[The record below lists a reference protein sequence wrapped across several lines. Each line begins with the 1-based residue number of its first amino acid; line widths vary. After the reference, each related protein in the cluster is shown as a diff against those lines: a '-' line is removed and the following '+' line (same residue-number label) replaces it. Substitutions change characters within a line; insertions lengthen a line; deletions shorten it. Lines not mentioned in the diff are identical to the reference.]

1 MSHFDV
7 ATCTDFARNLLDAK
21 GRADVEEPLR
31 DINYVVGFRQSTGVL
46 GADFEEGAG
55 GASPSLN
62 HPVLGA
68 TGHPGEPAAELLRC
82 LGIQPDPQGDQRLV
96 QQKQDRLAELRE
108 AMFGEP

>member
-1 MSHFDV
+1 MDNPTGAV
-7 ATCTDFARNLLDAK
+7 
-21 GRADVEEPLR
+21 GRGSDDGISSQGESYNPWTIVNVVFEHLADVGL
-31 DINYVVGFRQSTGVL
+31 
-46 GADFEEGAG
+46 
-55 GASPSLN
+55 

-108 AMFGEP
+108 AMFGEA